1 MLDGLYVEDLDEAGN
16 DVPEMTLTVTV
27 QVEGGVS
34 VRIFRVGLYGGV
46 TLTLAADLNDPDADG
61 KLRFSE
67 ITSRS
72 PACLFDFSGTLDF
85 FFGFFVEV
93 DLFIETLR
101 YDVEL
106 WRLKPPL
113 TLFKLTCTTEPPV
126 LATSAGKA
134 LTLKLGPNATGRN
147 LGDDKPEETVKVRQ
161 LSERVAGKTTRISVE
176 MLGEYQEFDV
186 PADGSIVADSGDGRD
201 LLEFLPGVDLEDNTF
216 DFTVPVQA
224 DLGDGRRHR
233 ATSATAPTRSTAAPR
248 TTRSPAAP
256 RPTTS
261 AAATAT
267 TWSPAVSA
275 TTPSTATPAVDD
287 LTGDAGADTVNGGE
301 GDDRDLRRARPDRQ
315 AGAGRPDGV
324 EGRDRLRGRLRRPA
338 RLRRRPDR
346 RRRRRPDQRPPGQR
360 PDLR

>member
-1 MLDGLYVEDLDEAGN
+1 MAGPVPVDIGVSFNIAFAAHLALGYDTLGIRNLLTSEPGTADPTAMLDGLYVEDLDEAGN

-126 LATSAGKA
+126 LATTAGKV

-147 LGDDKPEETVKVRQ
+147 LGDDKPEEKVKVRQ

-186 PADGSIVADSGDGRD
+186 PADGSIMADSGAGAD
-201 LLEFLPGVDLEDNTF
+201 LLEFLPGVDVDDNTF
-216 DFTVPVQA
+216 DFTVPVAA
-224 DLGDGRRHR
+224 DLGDGADTARLGNGANTIDGGAGERPDHRRHR
-233 ATSATAPTRSTAAPR
+233 
-248 TTRSPAAP
+248 
-256 RPTTS
+256 
-261 AAATAT
+261 
-267 TWSPAVSA
+267 
-275 TTPSTATPAVDD
+275 
-287 LTGDAGADTVNGGE
+287 G
-301 GDDRDLRRARPDRQ
+301 
-315 AGAGRPDGV
+315 
-324 EGRDRLRGRLRRPA
+324 RRP
-338 RLRRRPDR
+338 R
-346 RRRRRPDQRPPGQR
+346 RRRR
-360 PDLR
+360 